1 MTKPVADLSPRRRP
15 ATPDRPLTL
24 LDLPFDLSLA
34 QGAFLAV
41 ALFGAALIRGYSG
54 FGFSAIFIVLAAQT
68 TNPLPLIPVV
78 FTCEIAMTA
87 FQAKGIFAHV
97 DWRRAVA
104 LLVGAAIA
112 VVPAVALM
120 ARLDPVQARIAV
132 SALILALSLLL
143 LSGWQLKRPIGAVG
157 HVGVGLV
164 AGTANAAGV
173 GGLPTAAFLSAQA
186 IAPATFRATMIVFLT
201 GIDLMALPT
210 MSAHGLV
217 TGETVSGALLAF
229 PILGLG
235 VWLGGRGFATADPV
249 RFRRRIV
256 TLLAAL
262 ALLNI
267 VKVIL

>member
-1 MTKPVADLSPRRRP
+1 M
-15 ATPDRPLTL
+15 
-24 LDLPFDLSLA
+24 DLPFDLSLA

-41 ALFGAALIRGYSG
+41 ALFGAAFIRGYSG
-54 FGFSAIFIVLAAQT
+54 FGFSAIFIVLAALT
-68 TNPLPLIPVV
+68 TNPLPLIPVA
-78 FTCEIAMTA
+78 FSCEIVMTA
-87 FQAKGIFAHV
+87 LQAKGILAHV
-97 DWRRAVA
+97 DWRRASA
-104 LLVGAAIA
+104 LLVGAALA

-120 ARLDPVQARIAV
+120 ARLDPVQARVVV
-132 SALILALSLLL
+132 SVLILSLSLLL
-143 LSGWQLKRPIGAVG
+143 LSGWKVQRPIGALG
-157 HVGVGLV
+157 QVGVGLV

-173 GGLPTAAFLSAQA
+173 GGLPTAAFLSTQA
-186 IAPATFRATMIVFLT
+186 IAPAAFRATMIVFLT
-201 GIDLMALPT
+201 GMDLMALPT

-217 TGETVSGALLAF
+217 TDETVTGALLAL

-235 VWLGGRGFATADPV
+235 IWLGGRGFASADPV